1 MLITA
6 PQLFGAVVAC
16 GLGCAEGA
24 RLSQE
29 LGSWQVISW
38 ALVLSLPIMLPLMW
52 LTWPKS
58 LEEVSFAAWASLIYI
73 AVFSMFIGFLFCY
86 RGLALGG
93 IAAVG
98 QLQLMQPFMGLM
110 LAALLLH
117 EMVSIGMLIST
128 LGAVVCVVGAKKF
141 SV

>member
-16 GLGCAEGA
+16 GLGYAEGA
-24 RLSQE
+24 RLSRE

-38 ALVLSLPIMLPLMW
+38 ALVLSLPVMLPLMW

-58 LEEVSFAAWASLIYI
+58 LEEVGFAAWASLIYI
-73 AVFSMFIGFLFCY
+73 AVFSMFIGFLFWY

-93 IAAVG
+93 IVAA
-98 QLQLMQPFMGLM
+98 
-110 LAALLLH
+110 
-117 EMVSIGMLIST
+117 
-128 LGAVVCVVGAKKF
+128 
-141 SV
+141 